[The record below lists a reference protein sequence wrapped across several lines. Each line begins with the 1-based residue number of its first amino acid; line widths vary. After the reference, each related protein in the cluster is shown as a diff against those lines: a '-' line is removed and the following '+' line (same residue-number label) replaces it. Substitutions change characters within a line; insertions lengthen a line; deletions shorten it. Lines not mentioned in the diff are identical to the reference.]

1 MSGTAIDRQTEALE
15 KLLVEFQDAQG
26 PLIQVLHRAQ
36 ALFGYLPDDVQRTV
50 AERLGVPL
58 STVRGVVTFY
68 NFFRTTPRGEHVIS
82 ICTGTACHVK
92 GAQHVMD
99 ILKET
104 LGIGLDETTSDGRFT
119 LQGVRCIGACGLA
132 PAIMIDDEV
141 YGKLDRK
148 RIAEIL
154 TGFE

>member
-1 MSGTAIDRQTEALE
+1 MTDHRHEALE
-15 KLLVEFQDAQG
+15 QLLVEFKDTNG

-36 ALFGYLPDDVQRTV
+36 ALLGYLPDDVQRTV
-50 AERLGVPL
+50 AERLNLPL

-92 GAQHVMD
+92 GAQRVID
-99 ILKET
+99 ILTET
-104 LGIGLDETTSDGRFT
+104 LEIGLGETTPDGRFT

-132 PAIMIDDEV
+132 PAIMIGDEV
-141 YGKLDRK
+141 YGKIDRK
-148 RIAEIL
+148 RLGEIL
-154 TGFE
+154 ADFE